1 VDEKQLRIKLSPHAF
16 RRIPDT
22 GKGPRKYIIL
32 TVAALLLSTGIQIWH
47 FRYLADPVEKPMVCA
62 HRGDN
67 VHAPENTMPAF
78 LAAAENGYGIE
89 LDVQLTADDEVVV
102 FHDHD
107 LKRACRRQKKICD
120 LTYAELKEIPLFGS
134 FERVPRFAD
143 VLAAVNGRV
152 PLIVELKDGEKSDL
166 LCMKTAALLDAYKG
180 NYCVQSFDPR
190 IVGWFRIHRPNVF
203 RGQLITYREDYKNL
217 SPMMTLLLACGMF
230 NFMSRPHFIDHA
242 LAKKEKTVVL
252 AEKLGALRCCWT
264 AHTEGHEK
272 DNDFVIFED
281 FRPECVFRDG
291 SF

>member
-1 VDEKQLRIKLSPHAF
+1 MSHKNRAAGLKLAGIGCAAAAAAAGAVLYAIAP
-16 RRIPDT
+16 
-22 GKGPRKYIIL
+22 GKYAEG
-32 TVAALLLSTGIQIWH
+32 A
-47 FRYLADPVEKPMVCA
+47 EKPFVNRNFA
-62 HRGDN
+62 HRGLHSKKPN
-67 VHAPENTMPAF
+67 VPENTMPAF
-78 LAAAENGYGIE
+78 LAAAEKGYGIE

-190 IVGWFRIHRPNVF
+190 IVGWFRKNRPNVF

-217 SPMMTLLLACGMF
+217 SPLMTFLLACGMF

-242 LAKKEKTVVL
+242 LARKEKTVLL

-264 AHTEGHEK
+264 AHVDGHEK
-272 DNDFVIFED
+272 DNDFVIFEG
-281 FRPECVFRDG
+281 FRPECVFGDG